1 MGWEELLLADMGRF
15 VSRQIGKPVKALYF
29 DYDDGSPGGCDTCG
43 PDSAEVIIAYQ
54 AVADETKYYFYY
66 GSLGNLLDELRK

>member
-1 MGWEELLLADMGRF
+1 MGWEQLLLADMGRL
-15 VSRQIGKPVKALYF
+15 VSRKIGKPVKALSF

-43 PDSAEVIIAYQ
+43 PDPAEVMIAYQ
-54 AVADETKYYFYY
+54 SVADETEYYFYY